1 MKSMVTG
8 FTYGTIHPDLQ
19 GWECP
24 TSTGMGAWGWT
35 GYGEAPAV
43 CVGPVSPSL
52 NFCNFSFKRKVNE
65 TRMYDPTMSSFL
77 SVDAYVQSPDNSQN
91 FNRYAYCLNN
101 PLRYTDPTGWFY
113 QGGHFGSSLQGP
125 YECQWNSPLEPRDL
139 GLRQLPDGPNP
150 DILWMEANDQKGG
163 GGGGTKNGFFDS
175 YGKYIGSDG
184 KYEGKIYVVYNVKN
198 DKEKVPR
205 GESYKDAVTFIKQN
219 DGNVDAFTDD
229 CIAYQ
234 NSMEIP
240 DYESRVK
247 MIMNVSEDTGKPK
260 DASKDSNNTEYGGS
274 IENLDVVYK
283 SAVGSPMKEDIIIEL
298 PANCSTY
305 HSHPS
310 GTIYKQ
316 IGGNVS
322 GADEFHWYN
331 QFPSITDI
339 SNAGNF
345 NHFVI
350 GMGGRNVPFGGY
362 VYGYNASGTHI
373 QISIKTFTNPNLFKL
388 P

>member
-1 MKSMVTG
+1 MAAG

-19 GWECP
+19 GWECQ
-24 TSTGMGAWGWT
+24 TSTGVGAREWT
-35 GYGEAPAV
+35 GYGEAPAM

-65 TRMYDPTMSSFL
+65 TRMYDPVMSSFL

-101 PLRYTDPTGWFY
+101 PLRYTDPSGWFY
-113 QGGHFGSSLQGP
+113 QGGHSGSSLQGP

-150 DILWMEANDQKGG
+150 DILWMEANEQKGG
-163 GGGGTKNGFFDS
+163 GGGETQNGFFDS

-219 DGNVDAFTDD
+219 DG
-229 CIAYQ
+229 
-234 NSMEIP
+234 
-240 DYESRVK
+240 K
-247 MIMNVSEDTGKPK
+247 
-260 DASKDSNNTEYGGS
+260 YGGS

-316 IGGNVS
+316 IGGNVG

>member
-1 MKSMVTG
+1 MYSG
-8 FTYGTIHPDLQ
+8 ASHSQ
-19 GWECP
+19 EC
-24 TSTGMGAWGWT
+24 
-35 GYGEAPAV
+35 E
-43 CVGPVSPSL
+43 
-52 NFCNFSFKRKVNE
+52 
-65 TRMYDPTMSSFL
+65 
-77 SVDAYVQSPDNSQN
+77 
-91 FNRYAYCLNN
+91 FNRYRRYVNAHLTEEQWANSGINRTILAYVKMGVGYIMT
-101 PLRYTDPTGWFY
+101 PFMMG
-113 QGGHFGSSLQGP
+113 
-125 YECQWNSPLEPRDL
+125 EE
-139 GLRQLPDGPNP
+139 
-150 DILWMEANDQKGG
+150 QKGG
-163 GGGGTKNGFFDS
+163 GGGETQNGFFDS

-219 DGNVDAFTDD
+219 DGNVDAFTDG

-316 IGGNVS
+316 IGGNVG